1 MNPLDAKEIVATLGT
16 LGVLATL
23 FIETGLLV
31 GLLLPGDS
39 LLFVA
44 GIAASGTARE
54 IFGNQLSYV
63 QLLIWAPIAAT
74 VGSQCGH
81 WLGAKYGRPFFDRP
95 NSRFFNQE
103 RVAQTERWNPPDPR
117 GLDRA
122 APGSSKTLLR
132 CRCCRRAGSNRPRE
146 WRLGGRRCGQIPRSE
161 RPSGERRDGSPCG
174 CGRCSPRSWVSRSAV
189 AAAEA
194 GGGTADGRSEGEQAD
209 KLRIGE
215 GRCPSEMAGPTPQ

>member
-1 MNPLDAKEIVATLGT
+1 VNPLDAKEIVATLGT

-44 GIAASGTARE
+44 GIAASGTAKE
-54 IFGNQLSYV
+54 IFGNQLSYT

-103 RVAQTERWNPPDPR
+103 RVAKTERWLMKYGLGKALILSHFIPFVRTLINPLCGIIGIP
-117 GLDRA
+117 A
-122 APGSSKTLLR
+122 KIFFIWNIIGSYIWTVSLITAGYLL
-132 CRCCRRAGSNRPRE
+132 
-146 WRLGGRRCGQIPRSE
+146 
-161 RPSGERRDGSPCG
+161 GERLEGSVDKYLLPI
-174 CGRCSPRSWVSRSAV
+174 V
-189 AAAEA
+189 ALIIALSLAPIAIEFLKDRKKRKS
-194 GGGTADGRSEGEQAD
+194 TDQDR
-209 KLRIGE
+209 
-215 GRCPSEMAGPTPQ
+215 

>member
-54 IFGNQLSYV
+54 IFGNQLSYT

-103 RVAQTERWNPPDPR
+103 RVAQTEHWLTKYGLGKALILSHFIPFVRTLINPLCGIIGIPAKKFFIWNII
-117 GLDRA
+117 
-122 APGSSKTLLR
+122 GSYIWTVSLITAGYLL
-132 CRCCRRAGSNRPRE
+132 
-146 WRLGGRRCGQIPRSE
+146 
-161 RPSGERRDGSPCG
+161 GERLEGSVDKYLLPI
-174 CGRCSPRSWVSRSAV
+174 V
-189 AAAEA
+189 ALIIALSLAPIFLEV
-194 GGGTADGRSEGEQAD
+194 
-209 KLRIGE
+209 LRK
-215 GRCPSEMAGPTPQ
+215 RK

>member
-54 IFGNQLSYV
+54 IFGNQLSYT

-95 NSRFFNQE
+95 KSRFFNQE
-103 RVAQTERWNPPDPR
+103 RVAQTEHWLTKYGLGKALILSHFIPFVRTLINPLCGIIGIPAKKFFIWNII
-117 GLDRA
+117 
-122 APGSSKTLLR
+122 GSYIWTVSLITAGYLL
-132 CRCCRRAGSNRPRE
+132 
-146 WRLGGRRCGQIPRSE
+146 
-161 RPSGERRDGSPCG
+161 GERLEGSVDKYLLPI
-174 CGRCSPRSWVSRSAV
+174 V
-189 AAAEA
+189 ALIIALSLAPIFLEV
-194 GGGTADGRSEGEQAD
+194 
-209 KLRIGE
+209 LRK
-215 GRCPSEMAGPTPQ
+215 RK

>member
-44 GIAASGTARE
+44 GIAASGTAKE
-54 IFGNQLSYV
+54 IFGNQLSYT

-103 RVAQTERWNPPDPR
+103 RVANTEHWLMKYCLGKALILSHFIPFVRTLINPLCGIIGIPAKKFFIWNII
-117 GLDRA
+117 
-122 APGSSKTLLR
+122 GSYIWTVSLISAGYLL
-132 CRCCRRAGSNRPRE
+132 
-146 WRLGGRRCGQIPRSE
+146 
-161 RPSGERRDGSPCG
+161 GERLEGSVDKYLLPI
-174 CGRCSPRSWVSRSAV
+174 V
-189 AAAEA
+189 ALIIALSLAPIVIEFLK
-194 GGGTADGRSEGEQAD
+194 D
-209 KLRIGE
+209 KKR
-215 GRCPSEMAGPTPQ
+215 RNSTDQDR

>member
-44 GIAASGTARE
+44 GIAASGTAKE
-54 IFGNQLSYV
+54 LFGNQLIYT

-103 RVAQTERWNPPDPR
+103 RVAQTERWLMKYGLGKALILSHFIPFVRTLINPLCGIIGIP
-117 GLDRA
+117 A
-122 APGSSKTLLR
+122 KIFFIWNIIGSYIWTVSLITAGYLL
-132 CRCCRRAGSNRPRE
+132 
-146 WRLGGRRCGQIPRSE
+146 
-161 RPSGERRDGSPCG
+161 GERLEGSVDKYLLPI
-174 CGRCSPRSWVSRSAV
+174 V
-189 AAAEA
+189 ALIIALSLAPIAIEFLKNRKKRKS
-194 GGGTADGRSEGEQAD
+194 TDQDR
-209 KLRIGE
+209 
-215 GRCPSEMAGPTPQ
+215 

>member
-1 MNPLDAKEIVATLGT
+1 MNPLDAKEIVAIFGT

-44 GIAASGTARE
+44 GIAASGTAKE
-54 IFGNQLSYV
+54 IFGNQLNYT

-74 VGSQCGH
+74 IGSQCGH

-103 RVAQTERWNPPDPR
+103 RVAQTQHWLIKYGLGKALILSHFIPFVRTLINPLCGIIGIPAKRFFIWNII
-117 GLDRA
+117 
-122 APGSSKTLLR
+122 GSYVWTVSLITAGYLL
-132 CRCCRRAGSNRPRE
+132 
-146 WRLGGRRCGQIPRSE
+146 
-161 RPSGERRDGSPCG
+161 GERLEGSVDKYLLPI
-174 CGRCSPRSWVSRSAV
+174 V
-189 AAAEA
+189 ALIIALSLAPITIEFFRNRKMRR
-194 GGGTADGRSEGEQAD
+194 TKDD
-209 KLRIGE
+209 
-215 GRCPSEMAGPTPQ
+215 

>member
-54 IFGNQLSYV
+54 IFGNQLSYT

-95 NSRFFNQE
+95 ESRFFNQE
-103 RVAQTERWNPPDPR
+103 RVTQTEHWLMKYGLGKALILSHFIPFVRTLINPLCGIIGVSARRFFIWNLVGSYIWTV
-117 GLDRA
+117 GLISA
-122 APGSSKTLLR
+122 GYLL
-132 CRCCRRAGSNRPRE
+132 
-146 WRLGGRRCGQIPRSE
+146 
-161 RPSGERRDGSPCG
+161 GERLEGSVDKYLLPIVALIIFA
-174 CGRCSPRSWVSRSAV
+174 SLVPLVLELTKSRKK
-189 AAAEA
+189 
-194 GGGTADGRSEGEQAD
+194 G
-209 KLRIGE
+209 L
-215 GRCPSEMAGPTPQ
+215 

>member
-1 MNPLDAKEIVATLGT
+1 VNPLDAKEIVATLGT

-44 GIAASGTARE
+44 GIAASGTAKE
-54 IFGNQLSYV
+54 LFGNQLIYT

-103 RVAQTERWNPPDPR
+103 RVAQTERWLMKYGLGKALILSHFIPFVRTLINPLCGIIGIP
-117 GLDRA
+117 A
-122 APGSSKTLLR
+122 KIFFIWNIIGSYIWTVSLITAGYLL
-132 CRCCRRAGSNRPRE
+132 
-146 WRLGGRRCGQIPRSE
+146 
-161 RPSGERRDGSPCG
+161 GERLEGSVDKYLLPI
-174 CGRCSPRSWVSRSAV
+174 V
-189 AAAEA
+189 ALIIALSLAPIAIEFLKDRKKRKS
-194 GGGTADGRSEGEQAD
+194 TDQDR
-209 KLRIGE
+209 
-215 GRCPSEMAGPTPQ
+215 